1 MKLGLL
7 YAGQGA
13 QKVGMGLDLYEKYP
27 EFRET
32 FDNVTGVDF
41 DLKKVCFEGPEE
53 TLNETKYTQPCMVA
67 FAVGLTKVLKNLGV
81 EPACVAGLSLG
92 EYSALYA
99 SGVFTE
105 EQVVPLVQFRGNA
118 MQTAVQ
124 GRKCKMIAVLG
135 LDKET
140 VLSGCD
146 KVHAELEAAGK
157 VLVAEPANFN
167 CPGQITVSGDAE
179 AVDMAAEVLK
189 EMGAK
194 RCLPVKVSGPFHT
207 SLMKPAGDALAERF
221 QSENFGE
228 MQVPVFFNCIGRKK
242 NDDELIP
249 SLLEQQVQKSVY
261 FDDTIKA
268 MAAMKIDAFVEI
280 GPGKTLSKFVQK
292 TTPDIPVYGVENVE
306 ELEKF
311 MVTYKVMKLTRG

>member
-1 MKLGLL
+1 MKLGFI
-7 YAGQGA
+7 YAGQGS

-27 EFRET
+27 EFKET
-32 FDNVTGVDF
+32 FDNVKGVDF
-41 DLKKVCFEGPEE
+41 DLKQVCFEGPAE

-67 FAVGLTKVLKNLGV
+67 FAVGMTKVLKSLGI
-81 EPACVAGLSLG
+81 EPVCAAGLSLG

-105 EQVVPLVQFRGNA
+105 EQVIPLVQFRGNA
-118 MQTAVQ
+118 MQTAVS
-124 GRKCKMIAVLG
+124 GRDCKMIAVLG

-140 VLSGCD
+140 VFAGCE
-146 KVHAELEAAGK
+146 KVKATLEAEGK
-157 VLVAEPANFN
+157 TLVAEPANFN

-207 SLMKPAGDALAERF
+207 SLMKPAGDALADRF
-221 QSENFGE
+221 KSESFGE
-228 MQVPVFFNCIGRKK
+228 MQIPVVFNCIGREK
-242 NDDELIP
+242 NADETIP
-249 SLLEQQVQKSVY
+249 ALLEQQVQKSVY
-261 FDDTIKA
+261 FDDSIKA
-268 MAAMKIDAFVEI
+268 MADMGIDAFVEI

-292 TTPDIPVYGVENVE
+292 TTPDIPVYGVETVE
-306 ELEKF
+306 EIEKLLE
-311 MVTYKVMKLTRG
+311 VIG

>member
-1 MKLGLL
+1 MKLGFI
-7 YAGQGA
+7 YAGQGS

-27 EFRET
+27 EFKET
-32 FDNVTGVDF
+32 FDNVSGVDF
-41 DLKKVCFEGPEE
+41 DLKKVCFEGPAE

-67 FAVGLTKVLKNLGV
+67 FAVGMTKVLKSLGV
-81 EPACVAGLSLG
+81 EPVCAAGLSLG

-105 EQVVPLVQFRGNA
+105 EQVIPLVQFRGNA
-118 MQTAVQ
+118 MQTAVS
-124 GRKCKMIAVLG
+124 GRECKMIAVLG

-140 VLSGCD
+140 VFAGCD
-146 KVHAELEAAGK
+146 KVREQLSAEGK
-157 VLVAEPANFN
+157 SLVAEPANFN

-221 QSENFGE
+221 MSESFGE
-228 MQVPVFFNCIGRKK
+228 MKVPVVFNCIGREKTA
-242 NDDELIP
+242 DESIP
-249 SLLEQQVQKSVY
+249 ELLEKQVQKSVY
-261 FDDTIKA
+261 FDDSIKA
-268 MAAMKIDAFVEI
+268 MADMGIDAFVEI

-292 TTPDIPVYGVENVE
+292 TVSDIPVYGVETVE
-306 ELEKF
+306 DIEKLLEEIK
-311 MVTYKVMKLTRG
+311 

>member
-1 MKLGLL
+1 MKLGFI

-27 EFRET
+27 EFKET
-32 FDNVTGVDF
+32 IDSVTGVDF
-41 DLKKVCFEGPEE
+41 DLKKVCFEGPAE

-67 FAVGLTKVLKNLGV
+67 FAVGMTKVLKNRGI
-81 EPACVAGLSLG
+81 EPVVAAGLSLG

-105 EQVVPLVQFRGNA
+105 EQVIPLVQFRGNA

-124 GRKCKMIAVLG
+124 GRECKMIAVLG
-135 LDKET
+135 LDKDT
-140 VLSGCD
+140 VFAGCE
-146 KVHAELEAAGK
+146 KVREELKAQGK
-157 VLVAEPANFN
+157 DDLVAEPANFN
-167 CPGQITVSGDAE
+167 CPGQITVSGDSE

-221 QSENFGE
+221 KSESFGE
-228 MQVPVFFNCIGRKK
+228 MQIPVIFNCIGREK
-242 NDDELIP
+242 NAEESIAE
-249 SLLEQQVQKSVY
+249 LLEKQVQKSVY
-261 FDDTIKA
+261 FDDSIKA
-268 MAAMKIDAFVEI
+268 MADMGVEAFVEI

-292 TTPDIPVYGVENVE
+292 TVADIPVYGVETVE
-306 ELEKF
+306 EVEKLIE
-311 MVTYKVMKLTRG
+311 VIG

>member
-1 MKLGLL
+1 MKIGFL
-7 YAGQGA
+7 YAGQGS

-27 EFRET
+27 EFKET
-32 FDNVTGVDF
+32 FDNVQGVDF
-41 DLKKVCFEGPEE
+41 DLKKVCFEGPAE

-67 FAVGLTKVLKNLGV
+67 FAVGMTKVLKNLGI
-81 EPACVAGLSLG
+81 EPVCAAGLSLG

-99 SGVFTE
+99 TGVFTE
-105 EQVVPLVQFRGNA
+105 QQVIPLVQFRGNA
-118 MQTAVQ
+118 MQTAVS
-124 GRKCKMIAVLG
+124 GRECKMIAVLG

-140 VLSGCD
+140 IFAGCE
-146 KVHAELEAAGK
+146 KVKAELEAAGK
-157 VLVAEPANFN
+157 SIIAEPANFN

-221 QSENFGE
+221 KSENFGD
-228 MQVPVFFNCIGRKK
+228 MKFPVIFNCIGREKK
-242 NDDELIP
+242 EDETIP
-249 SLLEQQVQKSVY
+249 ALLEQQVQKSVY
-261 FDDTIKA
+261 FDDSIRA
-268 MAAMKIDAFVEI
+268 MVELGVDAFVEI

-292 TTPDIPVYGVENVE
+292 TTPDIPVYGVETVE
-306 ELEKF
+306 DIEKLLEII
-311 MVTYKVMKLTRG
+311 G